1 MLEKNSLKESLCGIA
16 ELIWFDEIDSTNTEA
31 KRMAR
36 AASVGDREPKLLVAR
51 AQSGGRGRLG
61 REFLS
66 RRDSGVYFSL
76 LYYTDKPLGDV
87 VSITTAAAVAVAE
100 AIERVSGIDA
110 KIKWVNDIY
119 NESGKVSG
127 ILVETLPVSE
137 GYVAVIVGVGINVGE
152 VDFPEALR
160 GIASTVGDIGG
171 KENLLVSDIAKR
183 LLAFASD
190 PCDRSYM
197 AEYRRRFM
205 LTGETV
211 NILRDGEIACV
222 GRVEGVDDDGG
233 LLLIPLGES
242 EAIAVR
248 SGEVSVRRIKE
259 KSEE

>member
-1 MLEKNSLKESLCGIA
+1 MLDKNSLGESLRGIA

-76 LYYTDKPLGDV
+76 LYYTDKPLCDV
-87 VSITTAAAVAVAE
+87 ISITTAAAVTVAGE
-100 AIERVSGIDA
+100 IEHVSGIDA

-127 ILVETLPVSE
+127 LLVETLRVDSDT
-137 GYVAVIVGVGINVGE
+137 VAVIVGIGINVGE
-152 VDFPEALR
+152 VDFPESLR
-160 GIASTVGDIGG
+160 GIASTIGDVGGR
-171 KENLLVSDIAKR
+171 ECELVSEIAR
-183 LLAFASD
+183 GLLSFASD

-205 LTGETV
+205 LTGEMV
-211 NILRDGEIACV
+211 NLLRDGEIACV
-222 GRVEGVDDDGG
+222 GRVEGVDDEGG

-242 EAIAVR
+242 EMITIR
-248 SGEVSVRRIKE
+248 TGEVSVRRINKR
-259 KSEE
+259 